1 MLSNTNEF
9 NPFFFYILL
18 ESGLPC
24 KGLRVLLL
32 IVIVAFDITGYA
44 IKSIS
49 NECHKRGNT
58 RLTKS

>member
-9 NPFFFYILL
+9 NPFFFYLLL

-24 KGLRVLLL
+24 KGLRVILL

-44 IKSIS
+44 IK
-49 NECHKRGNT
+49 
-58 RLTKS
+58 